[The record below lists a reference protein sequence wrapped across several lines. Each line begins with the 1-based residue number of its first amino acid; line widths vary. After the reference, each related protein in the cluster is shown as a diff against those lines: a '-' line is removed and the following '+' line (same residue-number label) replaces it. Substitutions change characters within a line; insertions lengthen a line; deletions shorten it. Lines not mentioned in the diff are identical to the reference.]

1 MKYSLTLSIL
11 ATETVFVIVLLMF
24 IYFNYKRISELE
36 KDNETIKFYQ
46 NKNEVNDNLSFEVNK
61 NIIDYINSLKIIK
74 GSELDD
80 VQKNVLSEINKLK
93 KLHHKDIQTVSKNID
108 INSDKIVI
116 NKIKAESNKKK
127 INENVNRIL
136 TVRSA
141 VKYDLNKLLIK
152 FVNEFMK
159 KYDVIS
165 SNRTLLINSKLF
177 YTYMDNS
184 PFLLLFDNN
193 LDKPD
198 KVLFDNTERIFP
210 VLQKLLNNYQIQ
222 NYMNELIFE
231 TNYLKLGSR
240 TNNYVSL
247 SEKHNDYIIN
257 IPLLNKIL
265 LLNIDNDTN
274 NVINWFSNN
283 IPFLFDIYL
292 PRLLNYIDINTIFIF
307 NKIDEMMINYF
318 STFPSFEYFNEFF
331 TYITLE
337 DIHHDKNHLLN
348 ILKKYIFEDVN
359 KGKEN
364 EIINNPDLY
373 KILIVLFPEM
383 LFMMKYNIDYANK
396 YQKLIKSAYFTQIS
410 TMDQRRD
417 PSFNLINFVN
427 FVNHFTCKSS
437 VSQYIRPN
445 EYESIEKKENF
456 RNIALK
462 LYLNENMAYIHTA
475 TRHDFENNFLKKLND
490 TILNNTSLITSDSVL
505 KYEDF
510 VCNPYNEN
518 CVDEENCNEEIET
531 KPIIADTGVSV
542 SD

>member
-165 SNRTLLINSKLF
+165 SNRTLFINSKLF

-318 STFPSFEYFNEFF
+318 STFPSFEYFNEF
-331 TYITLE
+331 
-337 DIHHDKNHLLN
+337 
-348 ILKKYIFEDVN
+348 
-359 KGKEN
+359 
-364 EIINNPDLY
+364 
-373 KILIVLFPEM
+373 
-383 LFMMKYNIDYANK
+383 
-396 YQKLIKSAYFTQIS
+396 
-410 TMDQRRD
+410 
-417 PSFNLINFVN
+417 
-427 FVNHFTCKSS
+427 
-437 VSQYIRPN
+437 
-445 EYESIEKKENF
+445 
-456 RNIALK
+456 
-462 LYLNENMAYIHTA
+462 
-475 TRHDFENNFLKKLND
+475 
-490 TILNNTSLITSDSVL
+490 
-505 KYEDF
+505 
-510 VCNPYNEN
+510 
-518 CVDEENCNEEIET
+518 
-531 KPIIADTGVSV
+531 
-542 SD
+542 